1 VPATPTSAP
10 ARVVFFFGAM
20 SPYSWLAAERIS
32 ELLPD
37 ARWQALFLGG
47 LFKANGRS
55 SWGLTEERARGLADC
70 EARASARGLGAIRWP
85 ERWPTNDL
93 HIARALTAVSS
104 KNADPPPAAPGEP
117 GEPDGVAAGEVRLK
131 RLALAA
137 MRLSFLEG
145 ADLGELEV
153 VLEAGKRAGED
164 TEELRQAIQ
173 RQSVKDALRGA
184 NDEALA
190 LGVFG
195 VPTVVVGEQ
204 AFWGDDR
211 LEEASE
217 ARQRLDT

>member
-1 VPATPTSAP
+1 VTPPSAP
-10 ARVVFFFGAM
+10 PRVLFFFGAM
-20 SPYSWLAAERIS
+20 SPYSWLAAERID

-47 LFKANGRS
+47 LFKANGRR
-55 SWGLTEERARGLADC
+55 SWGLTEERARGLSDC
-70 EARASARGLGAIRWP
+70 EARACARGLGTIRWP
-85 ERWPTNDL
+85 ERWPTSDL

-104 KNADPPPAAPGEP
+104 AKAKPPPAAPGEP
-117 GEPDGVAAGEVRLK
+117 DAAVAGEVRLK

-153 VLEAGKRAGED
+153 VLEAGKSAGED
-164 TEELRQAIQ
+164 PEELRQAIQ
-173 RQSVKDALRGA
+173 RQSVKDALRSA
-184 NDEALA
+184 TDEALA

-195 VPTVVVGEQ
+195 VPTVRVGEQ

-211 LEEASE
+211 LEEAAE